1 MRWRSAT
8 YSVPL
13 LKTTP
18 FGASRSVSSTFAS
31 RLPPLSTTA
40 YISFSWR
47 VPTNTVPLSPKAIER
62 APGMPSAHTS
72 TLKPDGT
79 LSLLIG
85 RSLEGLPVISIANGC
100 SVDSDIAGGLPCCQ
114 DGGGAA
120 AGLSCACAAVNAA
133 RTAAATTAL
142 MISSSQEELLELK
155 ACLDASAHV
164 APRRGLEIAEVGLVH
179 DHGPDIVAVGEVV
192 DAGEFAEA
200 PARALLD
207 QPGRQVPHRKGRGEI
222 GIGVAHRHFRAM
234 QRFDARMQRRAAIAQ
249 LAVELVPRHDRKR
262 RDGRYGNLGRRGG
275 NRRLEAFAERS
286 IEIRACS

>member
-18 FGASRSVSSTFAS
+18 FGASRSLSSTFAS

-79 LSLLIG
+79 LSLLTG

-164 APRRGLEIAEVGLVH
+164 APRPAWGWYAPRGARRRPRRRRRRVVVGKGA
-179 DHGPDIVAVGEVV
+179 D
-192 DAGEFAEA
+192 
-200 PARALLD
+200 
-207 QPGRQVPHRKGRGEI
+207 PGV
-222 GIGVAHRHFRAM
+222 
-234 QRFDARMQRRAAIAQ
+234 
-249 LAVELVPRHDRKR
+249 
-262 RDGRYGNLGRRGG
+262 
-275 NRRLEAFAERS
+275 EAFADGGVGLRVPRAPLPAPGEQRFGPERGAFGVGVAA
-286 IEIRACS
+286 ILEGGAPAGIL